1 MCLLILPLKSQGV
14 ILLLDQR
21 YATFVLPGSKANPYS
36 KGNTCTTSQHTRY
49 SVRGFTDVVR
59 SISSQPFRQSAS
71 SNSKICTSSLL
82 LPQAFCIASAVPDR
96 QVINTLRKH
105 YTNSEHYGK
114 SMNSFCIVYTQRQTS
129 SVYQSD

>member
-36 KGNTCTTSQHTRY
+36 KGNTCTTSQHIRY
-49 SVRGFTDVVR
+49 SVRGFTDVVKSVSR
-59 SISSQPFRQSAS
+59 QSSRQSAS

-82 LPQAFCIASAVPDR
+82 LPQDFCIASAVPDR

-105 YTNSEHYGK
+105 YTNSDYGK